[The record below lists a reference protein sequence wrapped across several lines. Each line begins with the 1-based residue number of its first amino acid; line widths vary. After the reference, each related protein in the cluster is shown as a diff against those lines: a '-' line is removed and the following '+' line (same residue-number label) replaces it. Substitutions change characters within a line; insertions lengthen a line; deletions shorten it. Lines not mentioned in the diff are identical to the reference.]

1 MLKQSAVLKK
11 KKKSPQAFST
21 DLETLKIAGKEMEKQ
36 RIEDEKRARTS
47 THRISNDRGRQ
58 VLRVVNLLL
67 NSD

>member
-47 THRISNDRGRQ
+47 THNEYQMVEEDKY
-58 VLRVVNLLL
+58 NE
-67 NSD
+67 